1 MAWTFTTLKA
11 SIQDYLET
19 TEETF
24 VAELPLIIVRAEER
38 ILKSVQLP
46 NFRRNVTGSIT
57 ANQEYL
63 NTPDDFLASYS
74 LALDNSG
81 YEYLLNKD
89 VNFIRESFPS
99 PTATGTPTHY
109 AVFDDDTY
117 ILGPTPDLSY
127 AMELHYFYYPQSIVT
142 AGTSWLG
149 DNFDSV
155 LLYGAL
161 IEAHIFMKG
170 EADVYQ
176 NYTAR
181 YNEAMTLL
189 KQLSEGKNRQDMYR
203 TQQARYEV
211 K

>member
-24 VAELPLIIVRAEER
+24 VAELPLIITRAEER

-81 YEYLLNKD
+81 FEYL
-89 VNFIRESFPS
+89 
-99 PTATGTPTHY
+99 
-109 AVFDDDTY
+109 
-117 ILGPTPDLSY
+117 
-127 AMELHYFYYPQSIVT
+127 
-142 AGTSWLG
+142 
-149 DNFDSV
+149 
-155 LLYGAL
+155 
-161 IEAHIFMKG
+161 
-170 EADVYQ
+170 
-176 NYTAR
+176 
-181 YNEAMTLL
+181 
-189 KQLSEGKNRQDMYR
+189 
-203 TQQARYEV
+203 
-211 K
+211 